1 MLNIAEIPLELR
13 PYIFVGKGEIV
24 TATSNI
30 NGLVALELASDGP
43 LLGSET
49 DALDILSE
57 TYGTEASVIVIPLAR
72 LLPDFLQLRTGMAG
86 AFIQKLQN
94 YGCRL
99 VVLGDISAAIAASEA
114 LGAFV
119 VETNRIGHHMFA
131 PDRKAM
137 LERL

>member
-1 MLNIAEIPLELR
+1 M
-13 PYIFVGKGEIV
+13 

-30 NGLVALELASDGP
+30 NGLVAFELANEGP
-43 LLGSET
+43 LLGTEA

-57 TYGTEASVIVIPLAR
+57 TYGTEAGVIVIPVTR
-72 LLPDFLQLRTGMAG
+72 LLPDFLQLRSGIAG

-99 VVLGDISAAIAASEA
+99 VVLGDISADVAGSQA
-114 LGAFV
+114 LAAFV
-119 VETNRIGHHMFA
+119 VETNRVGHHMFV
-131 PDRKAM
+131 PDRQAL

>member
-1 MLNIAEIPLELR
+1 M
-13 PYIFVGKGEIV
+13 

-30 NGLVALELASDGP
+30 NGLVAFELANEGP
-43 LLGSET
+43 LLGTEA
-49 DALDILSE
+49 DALDILGE

-99 VVLGDISAAIAASEA
+99 VVLGDISADVAGSEA
-114 LGAFV
+114 LAAFV
-119 VETNRIGHHMFA
+119 VETNRVGHHMFA
-131 PDRKAM
+131 PDRQAM
-137 LERL
+137 LQRL

>member
-1 MLNIAEIPLELR
+1 M
-13 PYIFVGKGEIV
+13 

-43 LLGSET
+43 LLGTEA

-137 LERL
+137 LDRL

>member
-1 MLNIAEIPLELR
+1 M
-13 PYIFVGKGEIV
+13 

-30 NGLVALELASDGP
+30 NGFAVLELPNEGP
-43 LLGSET
+43 LLGTEA
-49 DALDILSE
+49 DALDILGQ
-57 TYGTEASVIVIPLAR
+57 TYGTEASVIIVPAAR

-99 VVLGDISAAIAASEA
+99 VVLGDISAAVATSEA
-114 LGAFV
+114 LSAFV

-131 PDRKAM
+131 PDRQAM

>member
-1 MLNIAEIPLELR
+1 MTAISTI
-13 PYIFVGKGEIV
+13 KGREV
-24 TATSNI
+24 
-30 NGLVALELASDGP
+30 LELANEGP
-43 LLGSET
+43 LSGTEA
-49 DALDILSE
+49 DALDILGE

-99 VVLGDISAAIAASEA
+99 VVLGDTSADIVGSEA
-114 LGAFV
+114 LAAFV
-119 VETNRIGHHMFA
+119 VETNRIGHHMFV
-131 PDRKAM
+131 PNRQAM